1 MLCNIGYDIK
11 QIDKVFVFLENF
23 CAFNGINNES
33 LCQLKMIADEIVSNI
48 INYVDVDYGQKISI
62 FATVKNSTIR
72 LRMVDFNGE
81 FNPLSMPEPDVSLS
95 LGERRVGG
103 LGIYL
108 VRKSALRVC
117 YKRQNWK
124 NVLTI
129 ICRYGE

>member
-11 QIDKVFVFLENF
+11 QIDEVFVFLENF
-23 CAFNGINNES
+23 CAFNGINDES

-48 INYVDVDYGQKISI
+48 INYVDVNYGQKISI

-72 LRMVDFNGE
+72 LRVVDFNGE
-81 FNPLSMPEPDVSLS
+81 FNPLSMPEPDVSLP
-95 LGERRVGG
+95 LEERRVGG

-117 YKRQNWK
+117 YKRQNGK

-129 ICRYGE
+129 ICRFGE